1 MPFVLTVDQ
10 RGSRRSRD
18 LVEDALS
25 TLKQLVHEPLLA
37 FERTA
42 GDEFQGV
49 LAEPAAA
56 VDAARLLLRADA
68 WSVGIGAGPVEEP
81 LPASTRSAR
90 GPAFV
95 HAREALDTAKQR
107 PQHVAVVGAEAE
119 RAQEADAVLTLLAAV
134 VSRRSPAGWA
144 AIDLVEAGHTFA
156 EAAEILGV
164 SRQAV
169 GQRLSVALWQQER
182 DARPVVA
189 RLLHEAAA

>member
-25 TLKQLVHEPLLA
+25 TLKQLVHEPLLP

-49 LAEPAAA
+49 LAESEAV
-56 VDAARLLLRADA
+56 VDAARLLLRIDA
-68 WSVGIGAGPVEEP
+68 WRIGIGAGPVEEP
-81 LPASTRSAR
+81 LPRSTRSAR

-95 HAREALDTAKQR
+95 YAREALDAAKVR
-107 PQHVAVVGAEAE
+107 PQHVAVAAPHPE
-119 RAQEADAVLTLLAAV
+119 RAREADAVLTLIAAV
-134 VSRRSPAGWA
+134 IARRSTAGWA

-156 EAAEILGV
+156 EAADILGV

-169 GQRLSVALWQQER
+169 GQRLTVALWQQER

-189 RLLHEAAA
+189 RLLQEAA

>member
-25 TLKQLVHEPLLA
+25 TLKQLVHEPLLP

-49 LAEPAAA
+49 LAEPEAA
-56 VDAARLLLRADA
+56 VEAARLLLRVDA
-68 WSVGIGAGPVEEP
+68 WSIGIGAGPVEEP
-81 LPASTRSAR
+81 LPNSTRSAR
-90 GPAFV
+90 GPAFI
-95 HAREALDTAKQR
+95 HAREALDAAKQR
-107 PQHVAVVGAEAE
+107 PQHVAVAGPDAG
-119 RAQEADAVLTLLAAV
+119 RAQEADAVLTLIAAV
-134 VSRRSPAGWA
+134 VARRSTAGWA

-156 EAAEILGV
+156 EAADILGV
-164 SRQAV
+164 TRQAV
-169 GQRLSVALWQQER
+169 GQRLAVALWQQER

-189 RLLHEAAA
+189 RLLQEAA

>member
-25 TLKQLVHEPLLA
+25 TLKQLIHDPLLP

-56 VDAARLLLRADA
+56 VDAARMLLRVDA

-90 GPAFV
+90 GPAFI

-107 PQHVAVVGAEAE
+107 PQHVAVVGSGAE
-119 RAQEADAVLTLLAAV
+119 RARETDAVLTLIAALLT
-134 VSRRSPAGWA
+134 RRSPAGWA
-144 AIDLVEAGHTFA
+144 AIDLVESGHTFA
-156 EAAEILGV
+156 AAADILGIT
-164 SRQAV
+164 RQAV

-182 DARPVVA
+182 DALPVAA
-189 RLLHEAAA
+189 RLLEEAA

>member
-1 MPFVLTVDQ
+1 MPYVLTVDQ

-25 TLKQLVHEPLLA
+25 TLKQLVHEPLLP

-49 LAEPAAA
+49 LAQANAV
-56 VDAARLLLRADA
+56 VDAALLLVRLDA
-68 WSVGIGAGPVEEP
+68 WSIGIGAGPVDEP

-95 HAREALDTAKQR
+95 SARAALDAAKQR
-107 PQHVAVVGAEAE
+107 PQHLAVVGTND
-119 RAQEADAVLTLLAAV
+119 RGRDADAVLTLLAAV
-134 VSRRSPAGWA
+134 ISRRSPAGWA
-144 AIDLVEAGHTFA
+144 AVDLVEAGHTFG
-156 EAAEILGV
+156 EAAGILGI

-169 GQRLSVALWQQER
+169 GQRLAVALWQQER
-182 DARPVVA
+182 DTRPVTT
-189 RLLHEAAA
+189 RLLDEAAA